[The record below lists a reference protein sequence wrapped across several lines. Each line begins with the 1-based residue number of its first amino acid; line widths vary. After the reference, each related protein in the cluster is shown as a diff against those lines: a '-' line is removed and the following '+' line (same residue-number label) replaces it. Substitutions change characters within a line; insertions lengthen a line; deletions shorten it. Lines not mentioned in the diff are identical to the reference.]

1 MANIQKRA
9 GKDGTTYR
17 VQIRMRGFPP
27 QTRTFDR
34 LTDAKAWAQ
43 ETESSIRRSEFK
55 NVIREASTKTLGD
68 VAQRYREE
76 LLPLRAASTQRAV
89 SSCLKYWERE
99 LGEYALACIDADLI
113 SKKMRALETAGDTRR
128 LAPASKTEVPGKRK
142 RPGRKATRPAPA
154 KPALKSRKTLK
165 HYRDMI
171 ALLFKFAQQWRWT
184 GSNPIDGVNRI
195 TKIRN
200 ERTLFLSD
208 EERQALLAACKASEN
223 EHLYPVVVF
232 AISTGARKSE
242 ILGLTFNDIDLKRGI
257 AILRDTKNGET
268 RSVPI
273 VRSLG
278 ELLTAH
284 LEDQGALQ
292 GDGVAT
298 AETLDF
304 SKGGWA
310 GPDRHPDQL
319 GNRTDRSQALGLPFP
334 RFTAFDGELS
344 RHERRQPRRDR
355 RSARPQDAPD
365 GEALRAPVRK
375 PCEGAGRAGERQ
387 DPAGA
392 ALRPTSLC
400 SRGQP
405 LPKSRAKPRME
416 LLHRSACFLKLC
428 PTPHHR

>member
-43 ETESSIRRSEFK
+43 ETESSIRRGEFK

-99 LGEYALACIDADLI
+99 LGEYALAYIDADLI

-128 LAPASKTEVPGKRK
+128 IAPASKTEVPGKRK

-154 KPALKSRKTLK
+154 KPAPKSRKTLK

-171 ALLFKFAQQWRWT
+171 ALLFKFAQQWGWT
-184 GSNPIDGVNRI
+184 GSNPVDGVNRI

-200 ERTLFLSD
+200 ERTRFLSD

-284 LEDQGALQ
+284 LAKIKARYREMESPPPKPW
-292 GDGVAT
+292 V
-298 AETLDF
+298 
-304 SKGGWA
+304 
-310 GPDRHPDQL
+310 
-319 GNRTDRSQALGLPFP
+319 FP
-334 RFTAFDGELS
+334 RADGQAPIDIRTSWETARIAAKLSDFRFHDLRHSTASYLAMNGASLVEIAEVLGHKTLQMVKRYAHLSESHVKELV
-344 RHERRQPRRDR
+344 ERVNDKI
-355 RSARPQDAPD
+355 
-365 GEALRAPVRK
+365 L
-375 PCEGAGRAGERQ
+375 
-387 DPAGA
+387 PAQ
-392 ALRPTSLC
+392 L
-400 SRGQP
+400 
-405 LPKSRAKPRME
+405 
-416 LLHRSACFLKLC
+416 
-428 PTPHHR
+428 

>member
-17 VQIRMRGFPP
+17 VQIRMLGFPP

-43 ETESSIRRSEFK
+43 ETESSIRRGDFK

-68 VAQRYREE
+68 VARRYREE

-99 LGEYALACIDADLI
+99 LGEYALAYIDADLI

-128 LAPASKTEVPGKRK
+128 IAPASKSEVPGKRK

-154 KPALKSRKTLK
+154 KPAPKSRKTLK

-171 ALLFKFAQQWRWT
+171 ALLFKFAQQWGWT
-184 GSNPIDGVNRI
+184 GSNPVDGVNRI

-200 ERTLFLSD
+200 ERTRFLSD

-223 EHLYPVVVF
+223 EQLYPVVVF

-273 VRSLG
+273 VKSLG

-284 LEDQGALQ
+284 LAKIKARYKEM
-292 GDGVAT
+292 
-298 AETLDF
+298 ETPPT
-304 SKGGWA
+304 KPWV
-310 GPDRHPDQL
+310 
-319 GNRTDRSQALGLPFP
+319 FP
-334 RFTAFDGELS
+334 RADGQAPIDIRTSWETARIAAKLSDFRFHDLRHSTASYLAMNGASLVEIADVLGHKTLQMVKRYAHLSESHVKELV
-344 RHERRQPRRDR
+344 ERVNDKI
-355 RSARPQDAPD
+355 
-365 GEALRAPVRK
+365 L
-375 PCEGAGRAGERQ
+375 
-387 DPAGA
+387 PAQ
-392 ALRPTSLC
+392 L
-400 SRGQP
+400 
-405 LPKSRAKPRME
+405 
-416 LLHRSACFLKLC
+416 
-428 PTPHHR
+428 